1 MIKKNGKEY
10 LLEEKAKSWVLR
22 RKEGAVE
29 LKYKLSK
36 KDFPIRVGGYH
47 GRTKDKNIDGGEGAL
62 Q

>member
-10 LLEEKAKSWVLR
+10 LLEEKTKSWVLR

-36 KDFPIRVGGYH
+36 KDFPTFEDVQKYVAEDDIFV
-47 GRTKDKNIDGGEGAL
+47 
-62 Q
+62 